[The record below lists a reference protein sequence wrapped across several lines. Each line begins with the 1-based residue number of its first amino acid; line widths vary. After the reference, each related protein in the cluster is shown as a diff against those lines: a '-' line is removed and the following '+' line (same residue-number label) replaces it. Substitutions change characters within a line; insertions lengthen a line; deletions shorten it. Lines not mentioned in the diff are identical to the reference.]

1 MAGAGKVLVHISD
14 NFQESWVMPEY
25 CRRNTRVI
33 RFYLGQ
39 GFQQFLSPLSVLF
52 GPSDHLV
59 GGKPSV
65 PDCLIARRPEIRVRV
80 SQILSERAAHIASAG
95 GWHLCVAYARS
106 LGRAT
111 GLLLVIRF
119 S

>member
-1 MAGAGKVLVHISD
+1 
-14 NFQESWVMPEY
+14 MPEY